1 VNWIERRI
9 DGLPGQVSV
18 RLRLLKARLRRDRML
33 DLMRQHVRQGQ
44 HVVDV
49 GANRGVYTLF
59 LASLVGSRG
68 RVDAID
74 PFPANVRRIIQAL
87 GRRGN
92 VQVHCVAVS
101 DRHGTASL
109 YVPLHHGLQIDAL
122 ATLGAEPSV
131 DHDTLEVPIVPL
143 DDLLADC
150 RTPVD
155 FMKIDV
161 EGHEPAV
168 LAGAT
173 ATLAG
178 RPTLL
183 MEVEQRHHPD
193 LDIKDVF
200 KTMRELGYEAFAVFE
215 DGPAPLDRFSVERDQ
230 LAYVTGDFEAYAMPS
245 GYVSDFLFLPRQ

>member
-1 VNWIERRI
+1 
-9 DGLPGQVSV
+9 
-18 RLRLLKARLRRDRML
+18 ML
-33 DLMRQHVRQGQ
+33 DLMRQHVRPGQ

-49 GANRGVYTLF
+49 GANRGVYSLF

-74 PFPANVRRIIQAL
+74 PFPANVRRIVQAT

-92 VQVHCVAVS
+92 VQVHGVAVS
-101 DRHGTASL
+101 DRRGIASL
-109 YVPLHHGLQIDAL
+109 YVPLHDGRQIDAL
-122 ATLGAEPSV
+122 ATLGAEPAV

-143 DDLLADC
+143 DELLADC
-150 RTPVD
+150 GQPVD
-155 FMKIDV
+155 FIKVDV

-173 ATLAG
+173 ATLAA
-178 RPTLL
+178 RPTLV

-193 LDIKDVF
+193 LEIKDVF
-200 KTMRELGYEAFAVFE
+200 EMMGELGYEGFALFE

-230 LAYVTGDFEAYAMPS
+230 LAYVTGDFEAYGMPS
-245 GYVSDFLFLPRQ
+245 GYVSDFLFLPRR